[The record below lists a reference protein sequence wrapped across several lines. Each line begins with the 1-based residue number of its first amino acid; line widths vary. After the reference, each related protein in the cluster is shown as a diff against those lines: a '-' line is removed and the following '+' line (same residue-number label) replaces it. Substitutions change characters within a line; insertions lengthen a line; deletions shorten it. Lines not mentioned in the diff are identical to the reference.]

1 MKKLFAEENDQ
12 YILSETTEYK
22 NEMARE
28 KLRKIK
34 LVNDTNEL
42 DLRKKQDCVCY
53 ISIALSAFENAVGD
67 IFSRIKNSPE
77 QLTALL
83 QLDPQQAELL
93 NDFIDSIL
101 VDLSNLDIELESTT
115 ATDAKLYS
123 DQKAKKEKLKKAV
136 E

>member
-1 MKKLFAEENDQ
+1 MKKFIEENL
-12 YILSETTEYK
+12 LSESVEYK
-22 NEMARE
+22 NEMATE

-34 LVNDTNEL
+34 LVNDANEL

-53 ISIALSAFENAVGD
+53 IKTAMSAFENAVCD

-77 QLTALL
+77 QLTSLL
-83 QLDPQQAELL
+83 KLDPRQAELL
-93 NDFIDSIL
+93 NDFVDSIL
-101 VDLSNLDIELESTT
+101 FDLSNLDVELESTT
-115 ATDAKLYS
+115 ETDAKLYS

>member
-22 NEMARE
+22 NDMARE
-28 KLRKIK
+28 KLRKIR
-34 LVNDTNEL
+34 LVNDGAEL

-53 ISIALSAFENAVGD
+53 ISVAMSAFENAVGD
-67 IFSRIKNSPE
+67 IFSRIKNCPE
-77 QLTALL
+77 QLTSLL
-83 QLDPQQAELL
+83 KLDPRQAELL
-93 NDFIDSIL
+93 DDFIDDIL
-101 VDLSNLDIELESTT
+101 VDLSNLDIQLESTT

>member
-12 YILSETTEYK
+12 ILSESIEYK

-34 LVNDTNEL
+34 LVNDTAEL

-53 ISIALSAFENAVGD
+53 IQIALSSFENAIGD

-83 QLDPQQAELL
+83 KLDPQQAELL

>member
-22 NEMARE
+22 NDMARE
-28 KLRKIK
+28 KLRKIR
-34 LVNDTNEL
+34 LVNDGAEL

-53 ISIALSAFENAVGD
+53 ITVAMSAFENAVGD

-77 QLTALL
+77 QLTSLL
-83 QLDPQQAELL
+83 KLDPRQAELL
-93 NDFIDSIL
+93 NDFIDDIL
-101 VDLSNLDIELESTT
+101 VDLSNLEIQLESTT

>member
-83 QLDPQQAELL
+83 KLDPQQAELL

>member
-12 YILSETTEYK
+12 YILSESIEYQ

-34 LVNDTNEL
+34 LVNDGAEL

-77 QLTALL
+77 QLTSLL
-83 QLDPQQAELL
+83 KLDPQQAELL
-93 NDFIDSIL
+93 DDFIDDIL

-115 ATDAKLYS
+115 ATDAKLFS

>member
-1 MKKLFAEENDQ
+1 MKKLFVENEQCISD
-12 YILSETTEYK
+12 SVEYQ

-34 LVNDTNEL
+34 LVNDNNEL

-53 ISIALSAFENAVGD
+53 INIALGSFENAVGD
-67 IFSRIKNSPE
+67 IYSRIKNAPE

-83 QLDPQQAELL
+83 KLDPRQAELL
-93 NDFIDSIL
+93 NDFIDDIL

-123 DQKAKKEKLKKAV
+123 DQKSKKEKLKKAV

>member
-1 MKKLFAEENDQ
+1 MKKLFEENDQ
-12 YILSETTEYK
+12 CLLSESVEYK
-22 NEMARE
+22 NEMASE

-34 LVNDTNEL
+34 LVNDGAEL

-53 ISIALSAFENAVGD
+53 IQTAMKAFEDAVGD
-67 IFSRIKNSPE
+67 IFSRIKNTPE
-77 QLTALL
+77 QLTSLL
-83 QLDPQQAELL
+83 KLDPRQAELL
-93 NDFIDSIL
+93 SDFIDDIL

>member
-1 MKKLFAEENDQ
+1 MKKLFVEENDQ

-22 NEMARE
+22 NDMARE

-34 LVNDTNEL
+34 LVNDNNEL

-53 ISIALSAFENAVGD
+53 INIALSAFENAIGD

-83 QLDPQQAELL
+83 KLDPRQAELL
-93 NDFIDSIL
+93 NDFIDDIL

>member
-1 MKKLFAEENDQ
+1 MKKLFEENDQ
-12 YILSETTEYK
+12 CISESVEYK

-34 LVNDTNEL
+34 LVNDGAQL

-53 ISIALSAFENAVGD
+53 ITVALSAFENAIGD
-67 IFSRIKNSPE
+67 IFSRIKNAPE
-77 QLTALL
+77 QLTSLL
-83 QLDPQQAELL
+83 KLEPRNAELL
-93 NDFIDSIL
+93 NNFIDDIL

-115 ATDAKLYS
+115 ETDAKLYS

>member
-1 MKKLFAEENDQ
+1 MRKLFEEENEQ
-12 YILSETTEYK
+12 CILAESVEYK

-34 LVNDTNEL
+34 LVNDGAEL

-53 ISIALSAFENAVGD
+53 ITIAMSAFENAVGD

-77 QLTALL
+77 QLTSLL
-83 QLDPQQAELL
+83 KLDPRQAELL
-93 NDFIDSIL
+93 NDFVDDIL

>member
-1 MKKLFAEENDQ
+1 MKKLFEENDQ
-12 YILSETTEYK
+12 CISESVEYK

-34 LVNDTNEL
+34 LVNDGAEL

-53 ISIALSAFENAVGD
+53 ITVALSAFENAIGD
-67 IFSRIKNSPE
+67 IFSRIKNAPE
-77 QLTALL
+77 QLTSLL
-83 QLDPQQAELL
+83 KLEPRNAELL
-93 NDFIDSIL
+93 NNFIDDIL

-115 ATDAKLYS
+115 ETDAKLYS

>member
-1 MKKLFAEENDQ
+1 MKKFIEEENNQ

-22 NEMARE
+22 NSMARE

-34 LVNDTNEL
+34 LVNDTAEL

-53 ISIALSAFENAVGD
+53 IAVAMSAFENAVGD

-83 QLDPQQAELL
+83 KLDPQQAELL
-93 NDFIDSIL
+93 NDFIDDIL

-115 ATDAKLYS
+115 ATDSKLYS
-123 DQKAKKEKLKKAV
+123 DQKSKKEKLKKAV

>member
-1 MKKLFAEENDQ
+1 MRKLFEEENEQ
-12 YILSETTEYK
+12 CILAESVEYK

-34 LVNDTNEL
+34 LVNDGAEL

-53 ISIALSAFENAVGD
+53 INIALSAFENAVGD

-77 QLTALL
+77 QLTSLL
-83 QLDPQQAELL
+83 KLDPRQAELL
-93 NDFIDSIL
+93 NNFVDDIL